1 MKVKEFEKGATA
13 YILDCG
19 YRSKGDVIEC
29 KIESVGRKYVVAKP
43 MSRLYA
49 KKFVENE
56 CYDKALSEVEEYGYA
71 DLLFKT
77 KKDVEKFQELQ
88 NLRRWL
94 SSTLS
99 DHRRQWALSLEQLKA
114 IKAIVEGG
122 VEIEKVESHD

>member
-1 MKVKEFEKGATA
+1 MKVKEFEKGSTA

-43 MSRLYA
+43 MSRPYT
-49 KKFVENE
+49 KKFEENGS
-56 CYDKALSEVEEYGYA
+56 YDNALSEVEKYGYS

-88 NLRRWL
+88 DLRRWL
-94 SSTLS
+94 SSALTGYG
-99 DHRRQWALSLEQLKA
+99 RRYALSLEQLKA

>member
-29 KIESVGRKYVVAKP
+29 EIESVGRKYVVAKP
-43 MSRLYA
+43 VSCPYA
-49 KKFVENE
+49 KKFEENE
-56 CYDKALSEVEEYGYA
+56 SYDNALSEVEKYGYS

-88 NLRRWL
+88 DLRRWL
-94 SSTLS
+94 SSALS
-99 DHRRQWALSLEQLKA
+99 GYGRRQALSLEQLKA

-122 VEIEKVESHD
+122 GEIEKVESHD